1 MSEFESR
8 IAEKVAVDSLIQH
21 VRLQLRTPELLNE
34 FKKRLFNSKQEQ
46 IIHTDEYLR
55 EWFRMQ
61 FHMAK
66 TFSILKLAVTHARM
80 KQFLCKV
87 SFYFH

>member
-55 EWFRMQ
+55 EWFRSQ
-61 FHMAK
+61 FHMFK
-66 TFSILKLAVTHARM
+66 TVSILRLAVT
-80 KQFLCKV
+80 
-87 SFYFH
+87 